1 MISEQA
7 VLRLQSMV
15 DLTSLGSGFDLASRD
30 LEIRGAG
37 SLFGLEQSGSQ
48 GRVGYDFYMTLLQR
62 SIKASAG
69 IDLVE
74 TARCSVDL
82 GLSIDGDG
90 PSIGSIDDFVVPK
103 SYISETKVRE
113 MESNKAKL
121 ARTSDE
127 IVALTESW
135 KKDFGPLPKSLKK
148 DLKNLHLHACCRT
161 LGVDGITREGSAI
174 VLTSPNL
181 RPRHVKLI
189 KSRSKNFPPGVEVSY
204 PPEALVQEQE
214 EEMLEGEGIFEM
226 EELISYDPEDGI
238 EDLDIGTV
246 PLDARKLV
254 TANWGKSSNNNGS
267 SDGGSSDG
275 GSSDGGSPTPGS
287 MDINE
292 NNSNNNTNNGDIVP
306 RRKVLSPTKIFIPLT
321 SAQLKAPVTPILKI
335 LLPISSTIL
344 SIRNEA
350 KEKAMQELEQ
360 RDEFENKRAARE
372 RQVSENARA
381 EGIVKKNWRSGY
393 FEDP

>member
-148 DLKNLHLHACCRT
+148 DPRT
-161 LGVDGITREGSAI
+161 F
-174 VLTSPNL
+174 TS
-181 RPRHVKLI
+181 
-189 KSRSKNFPPGVEVSY
+189 
-204 PPEALVQEQE
+204 
-214 EEMLEGEGIFEM
+214 
-226 EELISYDPEDGI
+226 
-238 EDLDIGTV
+238 T
-246 PLDARKLV
+246 
-254 TANWGKSSNNNGS
+254 
-267 SDGGSSDG
+267 
-275 GSSDGGSPTPGS
+275 
-287 MDINE
+287 
-292 NNSNNNTNNGDIVP
+292 
-306 RRKVLSPTKIFIPLT
+306 
-321 SAQLKAPVTPILKI
+321 
-335 LLPISSTIL
+335 
-344 SIRNEA
+344 
-350 KEKAMQELEQ
+350 
-360 RDEFENKRAARE
+360 RAAGPSGST
-372 RQVSENARA
+372 VSR
-381 EGIVKKNWRSGY
+381 GRGVR
-393 FEDP
+393 